1 MRPRSIAVFFV
12 FCLLLGTASLVAQGD
27 GVAEGDAAW
36 ARRAEGSQGGRAAAG
51 PIGQAVA
58 AYERAI
64 KAQPTRIEAYWKL
77 LRALHFQGE
86 YATRAREERQAV
98 FGRGREVV
106 EKALNLLGQRAGGRK
121 KLDGMT
127 PRQTARALAA
137 VPEAAPVFL
146 YGAIHSGLWG
156 DAFGRVA
163 AARQGIGD
171 RIRHYGEVVVAIDER
186 YETAGGHRLL
196 GRLHTLAPRIPLVT
210 GWVDRAKAVSEL
222 RRALELAPDDPYN
235 QLFLAEALLEHQP
248 DKAAEAKAVLRKL
261 VARRPSAERP
271 VEEAKAIAD
280 ARALLAKH
288 PG

>member
-1 MRPRSIAVFFV
+1 MRPASVSAPFV
-12 FCLLLGTASLVAQGD
+12 LCLLLGAAGLIAQGD
-27 GVAEGDAAW
+27 PVAEGDAAW
-36 ARRAEGSQGGRAAAG
+36 ARRAEGHQGARAAAG

-58 AYERAI
+58 AYERAV
-64 KAQPTRIEAYWKL
+64 KAQPARLEAYWKL
-77 LRALHFQGE
+77 LRALHFKGE
-86 YATRAREERQAV
+86 YTTRTREERQAV
-98 FGRGREVV
+98 FDRGRQVA
-106 EKALNLLGQRAGGRK
+106 EKALDLLGQRVGGRK
-121 KLDGMT
+121 KLDAMA
-127 PRQTARALAA
+127 PRETAKALAA
-137 VPEAAPVFL
+137 VPEAGPVFL
-146 YGAIHSGLWG
+146 YGAIHWGLWG

-163 AARQGIGD
+163 AARQGAGD
-171 RIRHYGEVVVAIDER
+171 RIRHYGEVAVAIDER

-196 GRLHTLAPRIPLVT
+196 GRLHTIAPKIPLVT

-248 DKAAEAKAVLRKL
+248 DKAAEARTILRKL